1 MENRG
6 DEASRGK
13 GREINGVGL
22 VTDRKYFSAEWRD
35 TVSGGSMQRS
45 IG

>member
-1 MENRG
+1 MEKG
-6 DEASRGK
+6 CDEASRGK

-22 VTDRKYFSAEWRD
+22 VTDRKYVSAKGRD